1 MQVNEKIFYVG
12 KRKIVRS
19 SRHYSITIRK
29 DLIEFLNHPEFLFV
43 ILRYNNREIPVG
55 LREVVWRRVKNNIL
69 YTVSVPKTLTP
80 YFKMNDLLDKEFDV
94 FVIPFHDKEVI

>member
-29 DLIEFLNHPEFLFV
+29 DLIEFLNHPKFLFV
-43 ILRYNNREIPVG
+43 ILRYNDKEIPIG
-55 LREVVWRRVKNNIL
+55 LREVVWRKVSGYIV

-80 YFKMNDLLDKEFDV
+80 YFKMNNLLDKEFDV
-94 FVIPFHDKEVI
+94 FVIPFDDKEVI